1 MKKSRVIIIDDESV
15 IREGLQDWLCHDYS
29 VFVFDSAKSFLSSL
43 TSFKDGTPTCMLLD
57 LQMPGM
63 TGIELQNELAQLNV
77 QFPIVFMSGNA
88 QQSDIID
95 AWQGGAV
102 DFLLKPFTAS
112 QVSSKLARTL
122 DTRAFNNNTQN
133 TNAKTKVLIDIPI
146 SKREAQVLLLLG
158 QGCQQFEVAQS
169 LGLSLR
175 TVKMYRTSL
184 KNKLNLNTLMEL
196 ARFHDE
202 HYREILKIA
211 GDD

>member
-1 MKKSRVIIIDDESV
+1 MKKSKVIIIDDESV

-29 VFVFDSAKSFLSSL
+29 VCVFDSAESFLSSPIN
-43 TSFKDGTPTCMLLD
+43 FKDSSPTCILLD

-63 TGIELQNELAQLNV
+63 TGIELQNELNQLGFK
-77 QFPIVFMSGNA
+77 FPIVFMSGNA

-102 DFLLKPFTAS
+102 DFILKPFTAP
-112 QVSSKLARTL
+112 QVSSKLEKIFRSE
-122 DTRAFNNNTQN
+122 AFNKNTLKAN
-133 TNAKTKVLIDIPI
+133 DKNEVLISIPI

-158 QGCQQFEVAQS
+158 QGLQQFEVAQK

-184 KNKLNLNTLMEL
+184 KNKLGLNTLIEL

-202 HYREILKIA
+202 HYPSVLKIA
-211 GDD
+211 EEA

>member
-1 MKKSRVIIIDDESV
+1 
-15 IREGLQDWLCHDYS
+15 
-29 VFVFDSAKSFLSSL
+29 
-43 TSFKDGTPTCMLLD
+43 
-57 LQMPGM
+57 MPGM
-63 TGIELQNELAQLNV
+63 TGIELQNELNQLSV

-88 QQSDIID
+88 HQSDIID

-112 QVSSKLARTL
+112 QVSSKLAKAL
-122 DTRAFNNNTQN
+122 GSGAVNKNTQN
-133 TNAKTKVLIDIPI
+133 VNDKTEALIDVPI
-146 SKREAQVLLLLG
+146 SKREAQILLLLG
-158 QGCQQFEVAQS
+158 QGRQQFAVAQS

-202 HYREILKIA
+202 HYRAILKIA
-211 GDD
+211 EDD

>member
-1 MKKSRVIIIDDESV
+1 
-15 IREGLQDWLCHDYS
+15 
-29 VFVFDSAKSFLSSL
+29 
-43 TSFKDGTPTCMLLD
+43 MLLD

>member
-1 MKKSRVIIIDDESV
+1 MKRSRVIIVDDESV
-15 IREGLQDWLCHDYS
+15 IREGLQDWLSHDYS
-29 VFVFDSAKSFLSSL
+29 VCVFDSAESFLSSL
-43 TSFKDGTPTCMLLD
+43 TSFKDEIPTCVLLD
-57 LQMPGM
+57 LQMPRM
-63 TGIELQNELAQLNV
+63 SGIELQNELNQQNV

-112 QVSSKLARTL
+112 QVSNKLSKALTSGVS
-122 DTRAFNNNTQN
+122 NKNTQN
-133 TNAKTKVLIDIPI
+133 VNVQTEALIDIPI
-146 SKREAQVLLLLG
+146 TKREAQVLLLLG
-158 QGCQQFEVAQS
+158 QGHQQYEVAQNLS
-169 LGLSLR
+169 LSLR

-202 HYREILKIA
+202 HYRAILKIA
-211 GDD
+211 EDD